1 MLEAM
6 LVQVF
11 RADVGRVVVGRD
23 VVYRNA
29 SLRHQLSDVKEAQS
43 DVLRPGTEGAVSSAC
58 SVAVLS
64 QYSGTC
70 ANSLPNPSSVSMF
83 EQNTA
88 SFIAKADATSSASM
102 VDMAVRLC
110 RFDLKL
116 TGAFA
121 SIIR

>member
-1 MLEAM
+1 MCFVLGLEER
-6 LVQVF
+6 F
-11 RADVGRVVVGRD
+11 
-23 VVYRNA
+23 
-29 SLRHQLSDVKEAQS
+29 
-43 DVLRPGTEGAVSSAC
+43 PGAC
-58 SVAVLS
+58 SVAAMS

-70 ANSLPNPSSVSMF
+70 AHYLPNPSSVSMF

-88 SFIAKADATSSASM
+88 SLIVKGDATSYASI
-102 VDMAVRLC
+102 VDMAVRLS